1 VKNLDEKTV
10 KELEDIYAK
19 AVAFVEKHFGETAK
33 YPRDKRVTIITVM
46 GYIIELEKLKAMKT
60 HV

>member
-1 VKNLDEKTV
+1 MKILDEEIV
-10 KELEDIYAK
+10 KELEDVYAK
-19 AVAFVEKHFGETAK
+19 AVAFVEKHFGETDK

-60 HV
+60 QI

>member
-1 VKNLDEKTV
+1 MMDEEIV

-33 YPRDKRVTIITVM
+33 YPRDKRLTIITVM
-46 GYIIELEKLKAMKT
+46 GYIIELEKLKVARK
-60 HV
+60 